1 MFLDADALLE
11 KPVFSSSDQMP
22 RPSLVHLATKDS
34 EDTQIKNDEQVARSL
49 QEALNRDFHRE
60 TSHLLGS
67 VDC

>member
-22 RPSLVHLATKDS
+22 GPSLVDLATKDS